1 MDILELSYGGAF
13 SPRQEPGGE
22 EMEQRVTGLEGLLK
36 KAQANLE
43 MGAKAKRDG
52 FGWIGLL
59 EEEPVKVMEAA
70 ARLKKYDALVQ
81 IGIGGSA
88 LGNLMLQNAL
98 VHPYYNELTRE
109 ERGGPRFYVADNV
122 DPDGTSA
129 IWEMIDPARTAFVVV
144 SKSGTT
150 AETMANFLLFWNWL
164 RLELKDAAADHVT
177 VVTDPERGVLRAFA
191 EERGCSSL
199 VIPPGVGGRYSVL
212 SSVGLLSAA
221 CQGID
226 VEALLS
232 GASLMRK
239 RILASENLEKN
250 PAWLLAAL
258 GVAHAE
264 SGRNMLVLMPYADNL
279 KDFTEWFA
287 QLWAE
292 SLGKQGKGSTP
303 VRALGA
309 IDQHSQVQLYTS
321 GPDDKF
327 YLLASVDERKELALP
342 DCEESALKPL
352 AYLAGKDMGEM
363 LNAEARATAASLIKA
378 GRPVLWLR
386 IPRIDAFRVGGLIYL
401 FEYATALA
409 GEIMDINPFDQ
420 PGVEQGKRYTY
431 GLMGR
436 EGFEK
441 DAKEAVEFFQR
452 ALARTLMV

>member
-1 MDILELSYGGAF
+1 
-13 SPRQEPGGE
+13 
-22 EMEQRVTGLEGLLK
+22 MEQRVTGLEGLLK

-191 EERGCSSL
+191 EEKINASS
-199 VIPPGVGGRYSVL
+199 
-212 SSVGLLSAA
+212 
-221 CQGID
+221 
-226 VEALLS
+226 
-232 GASLMRK
+232 
-239 RILASENLEKN
+239 
-250 PAWLLAAL
+250 
-258 GVAHAE
+258 
-264 SGRNMLVLMPYADNL
+264 
-279 KDFTEWFA
+279 
-287 QLWAE
+287 
-292 SLGKQGKGSTP
+292 
-303 VRALGA
+303 
-309 IDQHSQVQLYTS
+309 
-321 GPDDKF
+321 
-327 YLLASVDERKELALP
+327 
-342 DCEESALKPL
+342 
-352 AYLAGKDMGEM
+352 
-363 LNAEARATAASLIKA
+363 
-378 GRPVLWLR
+378 
-386 IPRIDAFRVGGLIYL
+386 
-401 FEYATALA
+401 
-409 GEIMDINPFDQ
+409 
-420 PGVEQGKRYTY
+420 
-431 GLMGR
+431 
-436 EGFEK
+436 
-441 DAKEAVEFFQR
+441 
-452 ALARTLMV
+452 